1 MKKRADII
9 LIAGILIVAIVVFAV
24 VKLTQKQ
31 GSFAVIAVDGV
42 EIQEISLSKD
52 GVYTLNGGTNTLEVR
67 DGRAHMVDADCPD
80 KLCMYMG
87 YIDSEGQAIICLPNR
102 LTVVVRTPDNGSQTK
117 TDFTI

>member
-1 MKKRADII
+1 MKKRADVI

-31 GSFAVIAVDGV
+31 GSYAVIAVDGV
-42 EIQEISLSKD
+42 EIQEINLSKD
-52 GVYTLNGGTNTLEVR
+52 GVYTLNGGTNTLEIR

-87 YIDSEGQAIICLPNR
+87 YIDSDGQAIICLPNR
-102 LTVVVRTPDNGSQTK
+102 LTVVVRTPEDKNGTK
-117 TDFTI
+117 TDFTL